1 MTVAARAAIPVW
13 VVTGPLGVGK
23 TTLIAQLFANK
34 PAAEDWVVLLN
45 EFTDAGID
53 ALTVAAA
60 ARGAFDVRLVPGG
73 CLCCAGEAD
82 FRRNLLELIHERRPA
97 RIVVEP
103 SGIGHPVGIVEELLA
118 HEARGELRLEWVL
131 GLLDSSHLSALD
143 PGAASV
149 AAAAVQIADAVLLT
163 KADIIE
169 PAARSRF
176 FAGVERLYPPKRWSG
191 VIQDGVL
198 PSDLFESMLFPPARS
213 AGRVRQVSHHHE
225 HHEHHE
231 HHGSREQA
239 GRHDDSQDEL
249 VTLGEGERRSII
261 RLGRPGARWVFPRSV
276 AFSRS
281 RLAAVFVAGA
291 APLGVEAGELE
302 RFKAVVR
309 IAEDEWILLQWA
321 EGMLSMSETAWRR
334 DNRLELQCRPGSA
347 WSAETWDQLW
357 LRCQVS

>member
-1 MTVAARAAIPVW
+1 MARTPIPVW

-23 TTLIAQLFANK
+23 TTVIAQLLASK
-34 PAAEDWVVLLN
+34 PAEEDWVVLLN

-103 SGIGHPVGIVEELLA
+103 SGIGHPVGIVEELLG
-118 HEARGELRLEWVL
+118 HEASGELRLEWVL
-131 GLLDSSHLSALD
+131 GLLDASQLSALA
-143 PGAASV
+143 PGASSV
-149 AAAAVQIADAVLLT
+149 AAAAVQIADALVLT

-169 PAARSRF
+169 PLAHRQF
-176 FAGVERLYPPKRWSG
+176 FEGVERLYPPKRWSG
-191 VIQDGVL
+191 AIQDGVL
-198 PSDLFESMLFPPARS
+198 PTDFFESMATLVRLP
-213 AGRVRQVSHHHE
+213 GRVQQVSHHHD
-225 HHEHHE
+225 
-231 HHGSREQA
+231 
-239 GRHDDSQDEL
+239 RHDDSPDEL
-249 VTLGEGERRSII
+249 VQLQQGERLSIV
-261 RLGRPGARWVFPRSV
+261 RLGRVGARWVFPRAV

-281 RLAAVFVAGA
+281 RLAALFAAGA
-291 APLGVEAGELE
+291 APLGAAAGELE

-321 EGMLSMSETAWRR
+321 EGTLSMSETAWRR
-334 DNRLELQCRPGSA
+334 DNRIELQCRPGSS
-347 WSAETWDQLW
+347 WSAEAWDQLW